1 MSERRPTKGDRD
13 MSSKRCVLQCSLAVL
28 VALSGGGGLAH
39 GEPLNDE
46 AALCAAMPKNLL
58 PLNVSKETYR
68 DTEEGPLTGGYAGHI
83 LVFTKFFASPPENLP
98 SEGYVLF
105 SGSIYPP
112 GGELRLDGFRRDGV
126 LASHDYF
133 YGHQWSVSGLVYEP
147 SLRDSRRPES
157 LALTSTLRFLEWGK
171 ALDENWKA
179 GSRDGLEY
187 NYACQTCELNQ
198 SLPEKL
204 HQDLRSARIAQ
215 FEDRTFIVTTKPSV
229 VVAELRLPSPV
240 SRYFQCS
247 SATGREIDKSTD
259 AAFQLAFE

>member
-1 MSERRPTKGDRD
+1 MSERQPTKGDRD
-13 MSSKRCVLQCSLAVL
+13 MNSKRYILQCSLAVL

-58 PLNVSKETYR
+58 PLEVSKQTYQAV
-68 DTEEGPLTGGYAGHI
+68 EGSPLSGGYAGHI
-83 LVFTKFFASPPENLP
+83 LVLTKFFASPSEKSR

-112 GGELRLDGFRRDGV
+112 GGELRPNDSRRDGV
-126 LASHDYF
+126 LSSHDYF
-133 YGHQWSVSGLVYEP
+133 HGHLWSVSGLIYEP
-147 SLRDSRRPES
+147 SLRNSRNPEAV
-157 LALTSTLRFLEWGK
+157 ALNSTLRFLEYGT
-171 ALDENWKA
+171 AVDERWKS
-179 GSRDGLEY
+179 GNRNGLEY
-187 NYACQTCELNQ
+187 YACQSCELSQ
-198 SLPEKL
+198 TLPKSV

-247 SATGREIDKSTD
+247 PATGREIDKSTD
-259 AAFQLAFE
+259 AAFKLAFE

>member
-1 MSERRPTKGDRD
+1 
-13 MSSKRCVLQCSLAVL
+13 
-28 VALSGGGGLAH
+28 LAH

-46 AALCAAMPKNLL
+46 AALCAAMPKNIL
-58 PLNVSKETYR
+58 PLKVSKKTYQA
-68 DTEEGPLTGGYAGHI
+68 TESGPLTGGYAGHI
-83 LVFTKFFASPPENLP
+83 LVFSRFYVPPSKGSQE
-98 SEGYVLF
+98 EGDGYVLF

-112 GGELRLDGFRRDGV
+112 GGELRPNDFRRDGF
-126 LASHDYF
+126 LTSSGYF
-133 YGHQWSVSGLVYEP
+133 DGHQWSVSGLVDEP
-147 SLRDSRRPES
+147 SVLKFSTPENI
-157 LALTSTLRFLEWGK
+157 AIHSTLRFLEWGQS
-171 ALDENWKA
+171 LDEHWKA
-179 GSRDGLEY
+179 GSRSGLEY
-187 NYACQTCELNQ
+187 NYVCQTCELSP

-229 VVAELRLPSPV
+229 VVAELRLSSPV